1 MEKEFAN
8 DFDCIIHRDEI
19 EKIAKHIKVID
30 IMGYHKKGAS
40 ILLDNFI
47 NLLCQYP
54 DEEWIKVPP
63 LNMLRRQDGPFNQ
76 SKSTISS

>member
-1 MEKEFAN
+1 
-8 DFDCIIHRDEI
+8 
-19 EKIAKHIKVID
+19 
-30 IMGYHKKGAS
+30 MGYHKKGAS